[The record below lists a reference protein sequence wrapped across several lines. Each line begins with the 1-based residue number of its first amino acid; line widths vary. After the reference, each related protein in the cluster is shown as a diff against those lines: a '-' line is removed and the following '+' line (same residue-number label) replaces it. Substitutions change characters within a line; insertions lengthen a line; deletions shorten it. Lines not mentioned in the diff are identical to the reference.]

1 MTSNVGVNKPSEGGN
16 RSSSSRRLPSKRTRQ
31 VSSLHQMIPT
41 VDEGDNEDDEKT
53 AETTPDNISIS
64 ASEASSKASSS
75 QPQLLDFIG
84 ATCTASAWFTSC
96 FPCAVVDINDTDDY
110 VVDKLS
116 RESAMNVMYANNN
129 NNHNTVPVSPS
140 NSLQHTST
148 PQSTPEREQNNVMYV
163 QLSSSYSGDNNGGPT
178 SIHSIPSVIE
188 EDSNEEEDD
197 EEDAMDEISLNSPQ
211 ATTTKKHGDHLGI
224 SMPVL
229 TTNDIVEEGGA
240 TTFSPPKKKRFGMKK
255 FFGKKKT

>member
-1 MTSNVGVNKPSEGGN
+1 
-16 RSSSSRRLPSKRTRQ
+16 
-31 VSSLHQMIPT
+31 MIPT

-53 AETTPDNISIS
+53 AETTPDNISTS
-64 ASEASSKASSS
+64 ASEASSKASNSS

-84 ATCTASAWFTSC
+84 ATCMASAWFTSC

-163 QLSSSYSGDNNGGPT
+163 QLSSSYSGENNGGPT
-178 SIHSIPSVIE
+178 PIHSIPSVIE

-240 TTFSPPKKKRFGMKK
+240 TNTTYSPPKKKRFGMKK
-255 FFGKKKT
+255 LFGKKKT